1 MQSEAHRITAIVST
15 YKSERFMRGCLED
28 LVGQTIFP
36 QTEVIVIDSA
46 SPENEATIVREFQER
61 HPNIRYVRTDERET
75 LYAAWNRAI
84 ALSSAPYL
92 TNANT
97 DDRHAPDAFARL
109 AAVLDKHSDVDVVYA
124 RTAITHVAGSKF
136 GAAPITGY
144 FKARKF
150 DRQRLFYDCLPG
162 PQPMW
167 RRSLHDRFGFFDP
180 SFVSSGDY
188 EFWLRISGQARFGH
202 VRKCLGLFLDS
213 PGGLMRRA
221 GSQAEQE
228 AELARDRHWPKEW
241 GPRTPRKRSWLDH
254 WTRRSTYRQ
263 LMKR

>member
-1 MQSEAHRITAIVST
+1 MPG
-15 YKSERFMRGCLED
+15 FG
-28 LVGQTIFP
+28 LVFVVLFVVLVVVFVVVRVGIFVLV
-36 QTEVIVIDSA
+36 EVIVIDSA
-46 SPENEATIVREFQER
+46 SPENEGAIVREFQER
-61 HPNIRYVRTDERET
+61 HPNIRYVRTDQRET

-84 ALSSAPYL
+84 GLSAAPYL

-109 AAVLDKHSDVDVVYA
+109 AAVLDKCPEVDVVYA
-124 RTAITHVAGSKF
+124 RTAITCVAGSRF

-167 RRSLHDRFGFFDP
+167 RRSLHDRFGLFDP
-180 SFVSSGDY
+180 AFVSSGDY
-188 EFWLRISGQARFGH
+188 EFWLRISGQARFEH

-213 PGGLMRRA
+213 SNGLMRRT

-241 GPRTPRKRSWLDH
+241 GTRTARKRSWLDH